1 MSRARLGVLS
11 VGLLLLQASF
21 LAQEKPD
28 FSGRWVVLA
37 PADGAGSEQRV
48 TYDRKANTLTLAH
61 DSEGDGHKLV
71 YKLDGTEN
79 RNALTSH
86 GSEIVILSK
95 AQWTGDQITITS
107 VATYPDG
114 RRMESKQVWSLDAG
128 GQLVIDGT
136 ETMDRK
142 TTAIR
147 VVHKKR

>member
-1 MSRARLGVLS
+1 MS

-21 LAQEKPD
+21 LAQQKPN

-37 PADGAGSEQRV
+37 PADGAGSEQLV
-48 TYDRKANTLTLAH
+48 THDPKANTLTLAH

-71 YKLDGTEN
+71 YKLDGTES
-79 RNALTSH
+79 RNALASH

-95 AQWTGDQITITS
+95 AQWAGDQIAITS

-114 RRMESKQVWSLDAG
+114 RRMESKQMWSLDAS
-128 GQLVIDGT
+128 GQLVIAGTDTIDGK
-136 ETMDRK
+136 TMTIK
-142 TTAIR
+142 

>member
-1 MSRARLGVLS
+1 
-11 VGLLLLQASF
+11 
-21 LAQEKPD
+21 
-28 FSGRWVVLA
+28 
-37 PADGAGSEQRV
+37 
-48 TYDRKANTLTLAH
+48 
-61 DSEGDGHKLV
+61 
-71 YKLDGTEN
+71 
-79 RNALTSH
+79 
-86 GSEIVILSK
+86 VILSK